1 MKFDKHKA
9 FPYPVLRPGSDD
21 YSDVEFQVMVEFAI
35 SGNSVTA
42 NVLFANSCE
51 EIVEQIEAGKAAYV
65 CVISCRDTYIQRVIE
80 TKESAV
86 SLEFEIGKLRGE
98 VKVDPYVVVKE
109 DIENYACPNINSEFG
124 GGPFAFQAGDVL
136 AQEETQAFY
145 IDRDVFKPITSV
157 VDLVKKDNLT
167 EGLWTINFDDDH
179 IKIEV
184 SPKLKESIDDARN
197 DNKNRV
203 ILKNSIYFAA
213 VMQAI
218 QKLQDKEESF
228 DNRKWAKIF
237 TNQASNRGIDIEG
250 HDAYLVAQQLMQLP
264 ALQLDTLVFKGG
276 NQ

>member
-9 FPYPVLRPGSDD
+9 FPYPVLRPNSDD
-21 YSDVEFQVMVEFAI
+21 YKEVEFQVMVEFSI
-35 SGNSVTA
+35 SDKKVTA
-42 NVLFANSCE
+42 NILFANSCD
-51 EIVEQIEAGKAAYV
+51 EIADQIEAGKAAYV

-80 TKESAV
+80 TSARSV
-86 SLEFEIGKLRGE
+86 SLEFESGKLRGE
-98 VKVDPYVVVKE
+98 VRVDPYVVVKE
-109 DIENYACPNINSEFG
+109 DIVGYTCPHINLEFG
-124 GGPFAFQAGDVL
+124 PGPFSFQAGDVL
-136 AQEETQAFY
+136 AQEETQVFY
-145 IDRDVFKPITSV
+145 IDREVFKSITSV
-157 VDLVKKDNLT
+157 FDMVKKDNLT

-179 IKIEV
+179 IRIEV

-213 VMQAI
+213 VMQAV

-228 DNRKWAKIF
+228 EDRKWAKVF
-237 TNQASNRGIDIEG
+237 SHQAHNRGIDLEN

-264 ALQLDTLVFKGG
+264 ALQLDALVFKGG

>member
-35 SGNSVTA
+35 SGNKVTA
-42 NVLFANSCE
+42 NVLFANSCD
-51 EIVEQIEAGKAAYV
+51 EIVEQIDAGRAEYV

-80 TKESAV
+80 TKEHSV
-86 SLEFEIGKLRGE
+86 SLEFETGKLRGE

-109 DIENYACPNINSEFG
+109 GIEGYVCPNINPEFG
-124 GGPFAFQAGDVL
+124 AGPFAFEPGDVL
-136 AQEETQAFY
+136 AQEETQIFF

-157 VDLVKKDNLT
+157 FDLVKKDNLT

-179 IKIEV
+179 IMIEV

-228 DNRKWAKIF
+228 EERKWAKVF
-237 TNQASNRGIDIEG
+237 TDQAHNRGIDLEN

>member
-21 YSDVEFQVMVEFAI
+21 YSDVEFQVMVDFAI
-35 SGNSVTA
+35 SGHSVSA
-42 NVLFANSCE
+42 NVMFANSCV
-51 EIVEQIEAGKAAYV
+51 EITDQIEAGKAAYV

-80 TKESAV
+80 TKETTV

-109 DIENYACPNINSEFG
+109 DIENFTCPNINAEFG
-124 GGPFAFQAGDVL
+124 NGPFTFQAGDVL

-179 IKIEV
+179 IRIEV
-184 SPKLKESIDDARN
+184 SPRLKESIDDARN

-228 DNRKWAKIF
+228 DDRKWAKIF
-237 TNQASNRGIDIEG
+237 KNQARNRGIDIEG
-250 HDAYLVAQQLMQLP
+250 HDAYLIAQQLMQLP
-264 ALQLDTLVFKGG
+264 ALQLDTLVFKGT